1 MWEGASPRLPPPS
14 PEQGHRTARGAGTEQ
29 EPCDHWREEN
39 QPESSLVFE
48 CFETREAWLPDESSR
63 TSPSPR
69 REGHTGTPGGQQAG
83 TLRVVCSHGHRETP
97 CAGQGHHPIRHA
109 STGSTLGSHVPPS
122 PSHHPYY
129 QKPYRVC
136 VGGRQRAPNSSTG
149 GSRLCRWHGSLSCA
163 LSSPQTVQRLA
174 GQGRARQGMGACV
187 LGTPAWLSS
196 YTAARPGACPSLP
209 ASHPTF
215 RHLPF
220 VAWKLESNMATCV
233 PTWVASPAPPSS
245 ATPP

>member
-1 MWEGASPRLPPPS
+1 MTTGEKRTNQKVLWYLSVLKQERPGSLTSLPALRPPPV
-14 PEQGHRTARGAGTEQ
+14 GRDTQ
-29 EPCDHWREEN
+29 EPQEG
-39 QPESSLVFE
+39 
-48 CFETREAWLPDESSR
+48 SR
-63 TSPSPR
+63 R
-69 REGHTGTPGGQQAG
+69 G

-122 PSHHPYY
+122 PSHHPCY

-209 ASHPTF
+209 TPHPTF